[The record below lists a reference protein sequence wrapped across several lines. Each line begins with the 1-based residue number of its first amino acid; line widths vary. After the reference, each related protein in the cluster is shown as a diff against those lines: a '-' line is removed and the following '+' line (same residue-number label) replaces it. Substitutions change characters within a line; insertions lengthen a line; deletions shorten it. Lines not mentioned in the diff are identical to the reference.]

1 MTGTPMN
8 DNEHKSAAQTQTTVN
23 YSPRSLILA
32 TVGAAAV
39 AAAVLLTTILPAEY
53 GSDPLGTGA
62 ALGLTALAN
71 GENPLEEQLEGYRS
85 DSVEFILEPF
95 QSVEYKYHLDFD
107 APLVFNWTADGS
119 VYYDMHAEPAGIGE
133 EGVQSFKQANGEG
146 QTGSFHAPFTGI
158 HGWFWENR
166 GSRTV
171 TVKLN
176 AAGYFYASTVFR
188 DGGDYERMIDP
199 L

>member
-1 MTGTPMN
+1 MT
-8 DNEHKSAAQTQTTVN
+8 DQEHTDSAPIQPAVD

-32 TVGAAAV
+32 TIGAAAV
-39 AAAVLLTTILPAEY
+39 AVAVLVTAILPAEY

-71 GENPLEEQLEGYRS
+71 GENPLEEQVEGYRS
-85 DSVEFILEPF
+85 DKVEFILEPF

-107 APLVFNWTADGS
+107 APLVFHWEADGS
-119 VYYDMHAEPAGIGE
+119 VYYDMHAEPAGLGE
-133 EGVQSFKQANGEG
+133 EAVQSFKQDNGKG

-166 GSRTV
+166 SSRTV
-171 TVKLN
+171 TVTLN

-188 DGGDYERMIDP
+188 DGGDYERMIDA